1 LFVALYS
8 FSYPVFIF
16 PFSSLHLPYEIA
28 EVKYFIFTIHLKP
41 AKMSRNTDANR
52 KLHKKK
58 IDNKKRKIQ
67 NAEAERKARLKQ
79 IREDFKAREDNNIV

>member
-1 LFVALYS
+1 
-8 FSYPVFIF
+8 
-16 PFSSLHLPYEIA
+16 
-28 EVKYFIFTIHLKP
+28 
-41 AKMSRNTDANR
+41 MSRNTDANR

-79 IREDFKAREDNNIV
+79 IREDFKAREADNKI

>member
-1 LFVALYS
+1 
-8 FSYPVFIF
+8 
-16 PFSSLHLPYEIA
+16 
-28 EVKYFIFTIHLKP
+28 
-41 AKMSRNTDANR
+41 MSRNTDANR

-79 IREDFKAREDNNIV
+79 IREDFKAREEATKSQDPN